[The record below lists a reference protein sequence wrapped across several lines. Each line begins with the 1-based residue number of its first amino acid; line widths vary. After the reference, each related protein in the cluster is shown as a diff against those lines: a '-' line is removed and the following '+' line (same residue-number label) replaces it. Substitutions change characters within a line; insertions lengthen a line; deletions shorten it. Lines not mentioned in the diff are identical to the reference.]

1 MNFEE
6 LDDFVKEATE
16 EIAQFKIP
24 FILSPPKMMA
34 DDYNI
39 DVLNWDAINF
49 GSEEKNKIPNNKR
62 GIYAFGVVQESTILP
77 PHGYIL
83 YVGIAG
89 HKSKRALR
97 DRYGDYLNAKKVA
110 KRPKVARMI
119 STWRKVLKFY
129 FAPVDDDFSSEDL
142 RRLEGQLNTALMTP
156 FSENDLDTNAKKQRR
171 AFS

>member
-6 LDDFVKEATE
+6 LDDFVKEATD
-16 EIAQFKIP
+16 EIAKFKIS

-49 GSEEKNKIPNNKR
+49 GSEEQSKIPNNKR
-62 GIYAFGVVQESTILP
+62 GIYAFGVIQESTILP

-89 HKSKRALR
+89 HNSERSLR
-97 DRYGDYLNAKKVA
+97 DRYRDYLNVKKVM
-110 KRPKVARMI
+110 KRPKIARMI
-119 STWRKVLKFY
+119 STWREVLKFY
-129 FAPVDDDFSSEDL
+129 FAPVDVDFSSDDL

-156 FSENDLDTNAKKQRR
+156 FSEKDLDANARIKRR